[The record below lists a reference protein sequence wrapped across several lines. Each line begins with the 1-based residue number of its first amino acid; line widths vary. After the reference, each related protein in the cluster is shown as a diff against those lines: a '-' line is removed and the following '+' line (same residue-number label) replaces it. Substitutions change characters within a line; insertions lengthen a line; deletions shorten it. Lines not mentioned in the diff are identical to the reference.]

1 MQTAQANTNV
11 TNRASGSA
19 AMDRETTM
27 TNTLQETDR
36 KCPQCGG
43 TLEFDPSTGGLKC
56 PYCDYTEAIRH
67 EEEAKESGTIDD
79 EGRFVATEHAYTGKE
94 DTATTDW
101 GTATKTVIC
110 KSCGAEIMY
119 DANAIANVCPYC
131 GSTQVM
137 EAGDQKEKIMAPG
150 GVVTFDVDQ
159 RRAAELF
166 KTWIGHKFFCPKLAK
181 ESAEPDKFHGV
192 YVPYWTFDAEASGDY
207 TGEYG
212 INRTVKKDDG
222 KTEIVTDWYGC
233 SGEIEHFFDDVLVT
247 ASDRYDTMML
257 QSVEPYRTDEVK
269 PYKPQYLAG
278 FMAERYT
285 LKLTDAWPKAQSIM
299 DEEMHELAE
308 DDIRDQHNPDDVR
321 SVSIEAKYADV
332 TYKYLLLPVWISCF
346 RYQDK
351 IYRFMVNGQTGKVSG
366 KTPISWIKVAL
377 TTIAVIAIF
386 VLLYYLLGD

>member
-11 TNRASGSA
+11 TNRVSGSA
-19 AMDRETTM
+19 AEDRETTM

-150 GVVTFDVDQ
+150 GVVTFDIDNK
-159 RRAAELF
+159 RAAELF

-222 KTEIVTDWYGC
+222 NTR
-233 SGEIEHFFDDVLVT
+233 S
-247 ASDRYDTMML
+247 S
-257 QSVEPYRTDEVK
+257 RT
-269 PYKPQYLAG
+269 G
-278 FMAERYT
+278 MA
-285 LKLTDAWPKAQSIM
+285 AA
-299 DEEMHELAE
+299 
-308 DDIRDQHNPDDVR
+308 VR
-321 SVSIEAKYADV
+321 SS
-332 TYKYLLLPVWISCF
+332 TSSMMCW
-346 RYQDK
+346 
-351 IYRFMVNGQTGKVSG
+351 
-366 KTPISWIKVAL
+366 
-377 TTIAVIAIF
+377 
-386 VLLYYLLGD
+386 